1 MRDGEVFGGLV
12 RIGSNPSGSRP
23 NFFGDSTSPLTRDGH
38 GCPKLNVQSFA
49 RMRNQQSVHMAR
61 VIVLFEDSAVLQWL
75 WERKGSVQ
83 REGQARQGHCA
94 ERGVIV
100 FLRWLWGWRGL
111 VQREERA
118 PPLRKARGIVRF
130 WKGWCKRRM
139 VVRQSLRLDGKK
151 FDKSK
156 RWTYRKQNATK
167 RQFVPCRQS
176 TSL

>member
-1 MRDGEVFGGLV
+1 MVQSKGQCGFGRVGGV
-12 RIGSNPSGSRP
+12 TIPPVVARIFS
-23 NFFGDSTSPLTRDGH
+23 GDSTSPLTRDGH
-38 GCPKLNVQSFA
+38 GCPKLNAQSFA

-118 PPLRKARGIVRF
+118 PPLRKARGIVRMQN
-130 WKGWCKRRM
+130 KRN
-139 VVRQSLRLDGKK
+139 VH
-151 FDKSK
+151 
-156 RWTYRKQNATK
+156 
-167 RQFVPCRQS
+167 
-176 TSL
+176 